1 MKEGRVPRAVIK
13 AVPSSKSL
21 QFDFCTVVVNQLA
34 GQQRSARAGIRRRA
48 VIFRIAPELS
58 NRSLAKG
65 SGHPRQLDTVRFLL
79 FFLLLFFFFAHRSN
93 GKSDPIK
100 GEKVH
105 TNNFFLLLLFP
116 EEKSVKIILFNVNR
130 IKRINN
136 EFLEKGEESFSR

>member
-79 FFLLLFFFFAHRSN
+79 FFFLLFFFSPTDRM
-93 GKSDPIK
+93 
-100 GEKVH
+100 
-105 TNNFFLLLLFP
+105 
-116 EEKSVKIILFNVNR
+116 VNR
-130 IKRINN
+130 IQSKERRYIRII
-136 EFLEKGEESFSR
+136 FFSYFCFQKKSKNHLIQCEPN